1 MFQQLLPKRI
11 IPYLPKYYRLDLIK
25 YMSNDSKK
33 NGNNQEV
40 PSTDQFE
47 KDSFQLSYETQE
59 VIHLLEEAATF
70 EDVDNKDWMTTPYPK
85 DTKINVKKET
95 VPKIN
100 PKDTS
105 VILFPGQGIIKVGM
119 IKKYLGYKNATE
131 LFDVAKE
138 IINFDLLNLCLNGPQ
153 EKLNRTQ
160 FNQLATVVSSLA
172 ALEVIRE
179 EKPKVFES
187 CIATAGYSIGEITAL
202 IFSGAI
208 NFEDGIRLA
217 WTRGQAMQY
226 ASDIVPQGML
236 SVSYASK
243 AQVQKACADAE
254 NWAMNIGVQTPVCK
268 IAIYLTTERKIIAG
282 NIEALKYIEE
292 HKEQYGFINL
302 SRLPVSGAFHTPLMN
317 PALKSVSK
325 MLNSIEIHEPRCR
338 VYSNQKAAPYSNV
351 RLIKKLIMKQ
361 IVSPV
366 KWEQCLHK
374 IYSRPPEIEFPQT
387 YDIGSNGKMKTI
399 LKLVNVR
406 AAQSCTVI

>member
-1 MFQQLLPKRI
+1 
-11 IPYLPKYYRLDLIK
+11 
-25 YMSNDSKK
+25 
-33 NGNNQEV
+33 
-40 PSTDQFE
+40 
-47 KDSFQLSYETQE
+47 
-59 VIHLLEEAATF
+59 
-70 EDVDNKDWMTTPYPK
+70 MTTPYPK

-268 IAIYLTTERKIIAG
+268 
-282 NIEALKYIEE
+282 
-292 HKEQYGFINL
+292 
-302 SRLPVSGAFHTPLMN
+302 LPVSGAFHTPLMN

-325 MLNSIEIHEPRCR
+325 MLNSIEIHEPRF
-338 VYSNQKAAPYSNV
+338 
-351 RLIKKLIMKQ
+351 
-361 IVSPV
+361 

-399 LKLVNVR
+399 LKLVNEQYEVEDEVVVVPEE
-406 AAQSCTVI
+406 AGEDEDEEGVDDNHMLLLCIPLK